1 MKNIYELINE
11 FKKKSFG
18 NKTQPTNTHIEEVQE
33 DESSS
38 LRSRIVDNAQRPY
51 ISVKITE
58 EEILNDLNQGRD
70 E

>member
-33 DESSS
+33 DEW
-38 LRSRIVDNAQRPY
+38 SRIVDNAQRPY
-51 ISVKITE
+51 ISIKITE